1 MKTAQRNAMLAIS
14 ALLLV
19 ACSGGSRQV
28 KPDPGATSVAPEA
41 VRTAPAPVQPV
52 CCESYGFGAGMVECC
67 FVFEWTKPEAC
78 KVPPG
83 FVGGGKRIVSNNR
96 CPAST

>member
-1 MKTAQRNAMLAIS
+1 MKTAQRSTMLAVS

-19 ACSGGSRQV
+19 ACGGGSRQV
-28 KPDPGATSVAPEA
+28 NQDPGATSVAPE
-41 VRTAPAPVQPV
+41 RPAPAPVPPV

-67 FVFEWTKPEAC
+67 FVFEWTKPKDC

-83 FVGGGKRIVSNNR
+83 YVGGGKRIVSNNR
-96 CPAST
+96 CPART